1 MAVEALLEEDALGEG
16 AGSDARS
23 EERQPAAARAAMT
36 LRFPKLGVNG
46 SIEFLVY
53 NI

>member
-1 MAVEALLEEDALGEG
+1 MAVEALLEEDALGGG

-23 EERQPAAARAAMT
+23 EERQPAAARAATT
-36 LRFPKLGVNG
+36 LRFPKLGEKG
-46 SIEFLVY
+46 SMKFLVY